1 MIKTDRP
8 YTEVQNLSELLSCGC
23 FDHLAFQGIDFHLLP
38 AAFED
43 MPFTD
48 CLFLG
53 CTITDS
59 VRRRMSDS
67 CLEFP
72 LLGMP
77 FKAYPRQLY
86 NARTLYA
93 GFDISDESTFASCY
107 DSVVYKHYIE
117 AGKQGKCIRETL
129 ARSIHDHSI
138 TDAMYDFLRGYDER
152 DILGVMGGH
161 SIARTDEGY
170 RNIVLIS
177 KALTERGK
185 LMVSGG
191 GPGAMEATHLGAWL
205 AGRSAAEVDD
215 ALEMIA
221 VAPTFRDPHWL
232 SSALRVMAKYPQERY
247 CSLGV
252 PTWFYG
258 HEPAAPFAT
267 HIAKYFDNS
276 VREDGILTIA
286 KGGIIY
292 TPGSAGTLQEI
303 FQDAA
308 QNHYQTFGYASP
320 MVFLGVRYYTEE
332 IPVYPLLKDLLA
344 RGRYKNLLL
353 SITDEVSEVVA
364 VLAGEN

>member
-1 MIKTDRP
+1 MTDRP
-8 YTEVQNLSELLSCGC
+8 YIEVETLTKLIECES
-23 FDHLAFQGIDFHLLP
+23 FDHIAFQGIDFHLLP
-38 AAFED
+38 PSFD
-43 MPFTD
+43 GWRFSD

-53 CTITDS
+53 CIITES
-59 VRRRMSDS
+59 VRRRMSPS

-72 LLGMP
+72 LLNMP
-77 FKAYPRQLY
+77 FKAYPSRLY
-86 NARTLYA
+86 DAGTLYD
-93 GFDISDESTFASCY
+93 GYDPDDESSFSTCY

-117 AGKQGKCIRETL
+117 AGKQGRCIRETL
-129 ARSIHDHSI
+129 ARSVHDHSI
-138 TDAMYDFLRGYDER
+138 TDALYDFLSGYDER
-152 DILGVMGGH
+152 DVLAVMGGH
-161 SIARTDEGY
+161 GISRTDAGY
-170 RNIVLIS
+170 RDIVLIS

-221 VAPTFRDPHWL
+221 AAPGYRDPHWL
-232 SSALRVMAKYPQERY
+232 SSALRVMRKYPQERY

-258 HEPAAPFAT
+258 HEPATPFAT

-308 QNHYQTFGYASP
+308 QNHYETFGYASP
-320 MVFLGVRYYTEE
+320 MVFLGVKYYTEE
-332 IPVYPLLKDLLA
+332 VPVYPLLQDLMS
-344 RGRYKNLLL
+344 RGRYQHLML
-353 SITDEVSEVVA
+353 SITDEVSDVVA
-364 VLAGEN
+364 ALS